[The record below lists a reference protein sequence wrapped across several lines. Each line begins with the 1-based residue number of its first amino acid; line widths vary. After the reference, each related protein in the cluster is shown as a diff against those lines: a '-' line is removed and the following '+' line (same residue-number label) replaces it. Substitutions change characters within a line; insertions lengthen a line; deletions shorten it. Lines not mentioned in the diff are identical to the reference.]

1 MFRLNEVMN
10 DIKWQVSKYHTD
22 KILSGEGLQDDPEW
36 ITKFEELLEAHRD

>member
-1 MFRLNEVMN
+1 VFRLNEVMD

-36 ITKFEELLEAHRD
+36 VVKFEELLEAHRD